1 MLEKAFNKLKKL
13 ARNMIQVSNISKTF
27 GSQTLFENVSF
38 SLKQKEKVGLVG
50 RNGTGKSTLLKIIE
64 GKMSSD
70 SGDIRLPKGYSVG
83 SLSQHLNFSKATLK
97 EECVQELK
105 EDEKFDFYRAEK
117 ILFGLGFSEEDLEK
131 SPSSFSGG
139 YQIRIE
145 LTKVLLKKP
154 NLLLLDEPTNYL
166 DILSLRWLKRF
177 IKDFSGE
184 VILITHDRGFMD
196 QCVDHVMGIYDSGL
210 KKIRGNTENF
220 YERIELDQKIGEKT
234 LENQLKK
241 KEHLESF
248 VNRFGAKA
256 SKAKQAQSKLKQLE
270 KMDII
275 ELSSSNIHFGFKFP
289 YKDCPSKNFMKI
301 EGLNF
306 NYENGPKVI
315 ENFNLSIKKGDRI
328 GIIGKNGKGKSTLLN
343 ILAQELTPNEGKL
356 IAHSSL
362 VKGHFGQTNI
372 NRLNA
377 ENTIV
382 DEIYTANTDLSQS
395 AVRGICGTMMFS
407 EDLAHKKISILSGG
421 EKSRVLLG
429 KILATET
436 NLLLLDEPT
445 NHLDMESVEVLINE
459 INSFP
464 GASLIVTHNE
474 KLLKS
479 FAQKLIVFQKDKIE
493 IFEGSYNEFLE
504 KIGWD
509 EEDSSHVNSEKT
521 KKNDWKLSKKE
532 RAELIKERSKEL
544 NPLKKKREQLE
555 KEIHE
560 NEKGLEAKNSEII
573 SLSTGGEG
581 KKISQLSKEINDL
594 ESLIENS
601 YEEFFDLEAKIDEC
615 EKRFESQLNKGG

>member
-1 MLEKAFNKLKKL
+1 
-13 ARNMIQVSNISKTF
+13 
-27 GSQTLFENVSF
+27 
-38 SLKQKEKVGLVG
+38 
-50 RNGTGKSTLLKIIE
+50 
-64 GKMSSD
+64 
-70 SGDIRLPKGYSVG
+70 
-83 SLSQHLNFSKATLK
+83 
-97 EECVQELK
+97 
-105 EDEKFDFYRAEK
+105 
-117 ILFGLGFSEEDLEK
+117 
-131 SPSSFSGG
+131 
-139 YQIRIE
+139 
-145 LTKVLLKKP
+145 
-154 NLLLLDEPTNYL
+154 
-166 DILSLRWLKRF
+166 
-177 IKDFSGE
+177 
-184 VILITHDRGFMD
+184 
-196 QCVDHVMGIYDSGL
+196 
-210 KKIRGNTENF
+210 
-220 YERIELDQKIGEKT
+220 
-234 LENQLKK
+234 
-241 KEHLESF
+241 
-248 VNRFGAKA
+248 
-256 SKAKQAQSKLKQLE
+256 
-270 KMDII
+270 
-275 ELSSSNIHFGFKFP
+275 
-289 YKDCPSKNFMKI
+289 
-301 EGLNF
+301 
-306 NYENGPKVI
+306 
-315 ENFNLSIKKGDRI
+315 
-328 GIIGKNGKGKSTLLN
+328 
-343 ILAQELTPNEGKL
+343 
-356 IAHSSL
+356 
-362 VKGHFGQTNI
+362 
-372 NRLNA
+372 
-377 ENTIV
+377 
-382 DEIYTANTDLSQS
+382 
-395 AVRGICGTMMFS
+395 MFS

-509 EEDSSHVNSEKT
+509 EEDSSHVNNEKA

-532 RAELIKERSKEL
+532 RAELIKEKSKEL

-573 SLSTGGEG
+573 LLSRGGEG

>member
-1 MLEKAFNKLKKL
+1 MLEKVINKPKKL
-13 ARNMIQVSNISKTF
+13 ARDMIQVSNLSKTF
-27 GSQTLFENVSF
+27 GSQVLFENVSF

-64 GKMSSD
+64 GNLSSD
-70 SGDIRLPKGYSVG
+70 SGGIRLPKGYTVG
-83 SLSQHLNFSKATLK
+83 SLSQHLNFTKGTLK

-105 EDEKFDFYRAEK
+105 EDEKFDYYRAEK
-117 ILFGLGFSEEDLEK
+117 ILFGLGFSDEDLK
-131 SPSSFSGG
+131 KPPSSFSGG

-145 LTKVLLKKP
+145 LTKVLLKNP

-196 QCVDHVMGIYDSGL
+196 QCVDHVMGIYDGVL
-210 KKIRGNTENF
+210 KKIRGNTKSF
-220 YERIELDQKIGEKT
+220 YERVDLDKKIGEKT

-241 KEHLESF
+241 KEHLEGF

-270 KMDII
+270 KMDFV
-275 ELSSSNIHFGFKFP
+275 ELNSSNILFGFRFP

-301 EGLNF
+301 EDLNF
-306 NYENGPKVI
+306 NYENGPHVI
-315 ENFNLSIKKGDRI
+315 KNFNLSIKKGDRI

-343 ILAQELTPNEGKL
+343 ILAQELSPCSGKL
-356 IAHSSL
+356 TSHANL

-372 NRLNA
+372 NRLNI
-377 ENTIV
+377 ENTII
-382 DEIYTANTDLSQS
+382 DEIYSANTDLSQS

-429 KILATET
+429 KILASET

-459 INSFP
+459 INSFQ

-479 FAQKLIVFQKDKIE
+479 FAQKLIIFQKNKIE
-493 IFEGSYNEFLE
+493 IFEGNYDEFLE

-509 EEDSSHVNSEKT
+509 EEDGSQFSSEKP
-521 KKNDWKLSKKE
+521 KKTNWKLSKKE
-532 RAELIKERSKEL
+532 RAEIIKERSKEL

-555 KEIHE
+555 RDIHE

-573 SLSTGGEG
+573 SLSAGGEG
-581 KKISQLSKEINDL
+581 KKISQLSREISDL
-594 ESLIENS
+594 ESLIEIS

-615 EKRFESQLNKGG
+615 EKRFESQLNKDG

>member
-1 MLEKAFNKLKKL
+1 
-13 ARNMIQVSNISKTF
+13 MIQVSNLSKTF

-38 SLKQKEKVGLVG
+38 SLNQKEKVGLVG

-64 GKMSSD
+64 GHLSSD

-83 SLSQHLNFSKATLK
+83 SLSQHLNFSKSTLK
-97 EECVQELK
+97 EECVQELN
-105 EDEKFDFYRAEK
+105 EEEKFDFYRAEK
-117 ILFGLGFSEEDLEK
+117 ILFGLGFSEEDLK
-131 SPSSFSGG
+131 RPPASFSGG
-139 YQIRIE
+139 FQIRIE
-145 LTKVLLKKP
+145 LTKVLLKNP

-196 QCVDHVMGIYDSGL
+196 QCVDHVMGIYDGGL
-210 KKIRGNTENF
+210 KKIRGNTETF
-220 YERIELDQKIGEKT
+220 YERVELDQKIGEKT

-275 ELSSSNIHFGFKFP
+275 ELNSSNVHFGFKFP
-289 YKDCPSKNFMKI
+289 YKECPSKNFMKV
-301 EGLNF
+301 EDLNF
-306 NYENGPKVI
+306 NYDNGPKVI
-315 ENFNLSIKKGDRI
+315 ESFNLSIKKGDRI

-343 ILAQELTPNEGKL
+343 ILAQELSPCDGKITAHTSL
-356 IAHSSL
+356 I
-362 VKGHFGQTNI
+362 KGHFGQTNI
-372 NRLNA
+372 NRLNI

-382 DEIYTANTDLSQS
+382 DEIYSANTDLSQS

-429 KILATET
+429 KILASET

-459 INSFP
+459 INLFP

-479 FAQKLIVFQKDKIE
+479 FAQKLIVFQKNKIE
-493 IFEGSYNEFLE
+493 IFEGNYDEFLE

-509 EEDSSHVNSEKT
+509 EEDNSHLNSDKN
-521 KKNDWKLSKKE
+521 KKNSWKLSKKE
-532 RAELIKERSKEL
+532 RAELIKKRSKEL

-560 NEKGLEAKNSEII
+560 NEKSLELKNNEII
-573 SLSTGGEG
+573 SMSASGEG
-581 KKISQLSKEINDL
+581 KKISHLSKEINDL
-594 ESLIENS
+594 ETRIEAS
-601 YEEFFDLEAKIDEC
+601 YEEFFDLETKIDEC
-615 EKRFESQLNKGG
+615 EKRFEFQLSKDG